1 MRQDVTRAI
10 QNRTSTIG
18 INPRHDIRQDDMAEM
33 ELILN
38 VDSFSK
44 VRRAHV
50 CDKQG
55 YHDGMHYCS
64 PGVLDVIPHL
74 LLTLSQRLETR
85 IN

>member
-1 MRQDVTRAI
+1 
-10 QNRTSTIG
+10 
-18 INPRHDIRQDDMAEM
+18 MAEM

-55 YHDGMHYCS
+55 FGDGMHYCS
-64 PGVLDVIPHL
+64 PGPLDAIPRL
-74 LLTLSQRLETR
+74 LLTLLQHLETDSTEG
-85 IN
+85 